1 MFYVVKNYAKRASVS
16 LSLTERRWLRV
27 MGALNQYQAR
37 LFVAEKALELGR
49 GGITRLSRLTGM
61 SRVTITN
68 GIAELSGGRRLR
80 EPEAGRVRAPGGGR
94 KKVEAADRGMQGQLK
109 AVVEETTAG
118 DPMSPL
124 KWTSK
129 STRGIAE
136 ELTRGGHPVSNVTV
150 ARCSGR
156 DGIHPAKQGE
166 DARGSTASRPGR
178 SVPLPESSGEG
189 FPTVG
194 RSCDFGRYEEE
205 GTRWSL

>member
-80 EPEAGRVRAPGGGR
+80 EPEAGRVRAGAGRRSEESGGGGSR
-94 KKVEAADRGMQGQLK
+94 DAG
-109 AVVEETTAG
+109 TT
-118 DPMSPL
+118 
-124 KWTSK
+124 
-129 STRGIAE
+129 
-136 ELTRGGHPVSNVTV
+136 
-150 ARCSGR
+150 
-156 DGIHPAKQGE
+156 Q
-166 DARGSTASRPGR
+166 SRR
-178 SVPLPESSGEG
+178 
-189 FPTVG
+189 
-194 RSCDFGRYEEE
+194 
-205 GTRWSL
+205 